1 MIDNFPHILCVNPW
15 IHDFAAF
22 DFWAKP
28 LGLLQLAS
36 MIREGGA
43 KVSFLD
49 CLNRFHPKAIEE
61 NNQINKVNGIKILK
75 DGRGPFRKKA
85 IPLPEGVQISE
96 KEFSSS
102 KSLSSSKMLSSD
114 KIMFAGKSFSRYG
127 IEPEWFRQD
136 LQNLEITPS
145 LANQTISRNQTAS
158 NNRGKPDLILVTSIM
173 TYWASGVKETISI
186 IKEVFPDVPVVL
198 GGIYATLCTE
208 HARKNSM
215 ADEVITG
222 AGEEQIY
229 DIIKRYTGFS
239 LKFHSK
245 SAVYFSPT
253 QPLPNG
259 EGYNYSF
266 PLGRDVEGLNNLDLL
281 PYPALD
287 LISNLTYAPIL
298 TSRGCPFSC
307 TYCASSF
314 IEPTMRRRSPESVFE
329 EICHW
334 HENYGVHN
342 FAFYDDALLINPEK
356 YILPLLERVL
366 IYSQSKCSSSNIF
379 SYSSKSSLSYLS
391 SLSGQSFLPLSFH
404 TPNALHIR
412 QINKDIADLMFK
424 TGFKTVRLGLETT
437 DFSNSRKED
446 IKVKKDEFYNAVS
459 MLKQAGFQKDQIGAY
474 LLCGLPNQNLD
485 DVEHSITIVKQT
497 GIIPVLAY
505 YTPIPH
511 TKMWK
516 EAVNHSRFDLENE
529 PFFTNNALF
538 PCINNEHEIK
548 KISELKKMTK

>member
-36 MIREGGA
+36 IIRKGGA

-61 NNQINKVNGIKILK
+61 NNQTNKGNGVKILR

-85 IPLPEGVQISE
+85 IPLPEGVRISK
-96 KEFSSS
+96 KEFSST
-102 KSLSSSKMLSSD
+102 KSLSSD

-127 IEPEWFRQD
+127 IEPDWLKQD
-136 LQNLEITPS
+136 LKRVQKEK
-145 LANQTISRNQTAS
+145 
-158 NNRGKPDLILVTSIM
+158 KPDLILVTSIM
-173 TYWASGVKETISI
+173 TYWASGVQETISI
-186 IKEVFPDVPVVL
+186 IKEIFPDVPVVL

-208 HARKNSM
+208 HALKHSM

-239 LKFHSK
+239 LKVHSK
-245 SAVYFSPT
+245 SAVHFAPT
-253 QPLPNG
+253 RPLPNE

-266 PLGRDVEGLNNLDLL
+266 PLERDEDGQKNLDLL

-314 IEPTMRRRSPESVFE
+314 LEPTMRRRSPESVFE

-366 IYSQSKCSSSNIF
+366 VYSQSKYSSANMF

-391 SLSGQSFLPLSFH
+391 SLSGQSSPPLSFH

-412 QINKDIADLMFK
+412 QINKDTADLMFK

-437 DFSNSRKED
+437 NFSNSRKED
-446 IKVKKDEFYNAVS
+446 IKVKQDEFYNAVS

-485 DVEHSITIVKQT
+485 DVERSIMIVKQT

-511 TKMWK
+511 TKMWE
-516 EAVNHSRFDLENE
+516 EAISYSRFDLENE